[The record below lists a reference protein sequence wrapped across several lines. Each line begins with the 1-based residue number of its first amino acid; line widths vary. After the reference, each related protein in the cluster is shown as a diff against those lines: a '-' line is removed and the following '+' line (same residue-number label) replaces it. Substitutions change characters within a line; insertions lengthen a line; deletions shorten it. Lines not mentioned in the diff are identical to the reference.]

1 MVGNGRPTPPPDIK
15 QQQFGHFPLRSCNT
29 LTKMA
34 YTYTLHPLLF
44 PKAHPWMFPK
54 AHPWMLHSIIKLP
67 HNESP
72 VDTFFVQSNP
82 NNHNT
87 TTDDADAMPTQTKT
101 GRLLSQQPRPNMIQ
115 QNPDDVLKWLRDVV
129 NATDTHLY
137 GIKE

>member
-1 MVGNGRPTPPPDIK
+1 MVGNGRPTPPDIK
-15 QQQFGHFPLRSCNT
+15 HQATTIWTLSSSCNT
-29 LTKMA
+29 LIKMA

-44 PKAHPWMFPK
+44 PKV
-54 AHPWMLHSIIKLP
+54 HPWMLHSIIKLP

-87 TTDDADAMPTQTKT
+87 TTDDADAMPKQTKT